1 MGRINNQILGVIGFI
16 LHFNPGQKVTQL
28 PPQPLEDHEGYK
40 DSDFLFNS
48 ALTLLKRERV
58 FFFLVL
64 QKRRR
69 SCKISWFASAQAV
82 DVCYKAAYSTRGST
96 TLFFFF
102 YFQALV
108 FSRVF
113 VTAKT
118 TGPQLD
124 ALCNRVRKFQWR
136 ESTVKQHFHFLICFI
151 K

>member
-1 MGRINNQILGVIGFI
+1 MGRIKNQILGVIGFI

-48 ALTLLKRERV
+48 ALTL
-58 FFFLVL
+58 

-82 DVCYKAAYSTRGST
+82 DVCHKAAYSTRGNT
-96 TLFFFF
+96 TLFFLF

-124 ALCNRVRKFQWR
+124 ALCYRVRKFQWR

>member
-1 MGRINNQILGVIGFI
+1 MGVIGFI

-48 ALTLLKRERV
+48 ALTLLKRGRV